1 MGLVSEAIARLK
13 ARVPDLGNRVE
24 AAASYATLMKSGGV
38 PQVAMVA
45 HVIFTGIGG
54 GRALPL
60 TGIYTQKIDRLI
72 SVVLTVNTGNAQ
84 GGHWLDRVEAVVEA
98 ILAAMLGWQPTGAS
112 GICTL
117 RRSQL
122 IDATGGVFRYEITFS
137 CDHDL
142 RII

>member
-1 MGLVSEAIARLK
+1 MTLVTEAIARLK

-24 AAASYATLMKSGGV
+24 AAANYATLMKSGGV
-38 PQVAMVA
+38 PQAAIVA
-45 HVIFTGIGG
+45 HVLFTGIGG
-54 GRALPL
+54 GTALPL
-60 TGIYTQKIDRLI
+60 TGIYTQKISRLL
-72 SVVLTVNTGNAQ
+72 SVILTVNTGNAQ
-84 GGHWLDRVEAVVEA
+84 GGHWLDRAEAVIDA
-98 ILAAMLGWQPTGAS
+98 ILAALLGWQPSGAS

-122 IDATGGVFRYEITFS
+122 VDATGGVFRYELTFS